1 MEFVKED
8 KMPYCSACGKQ
19 NPESAKFCKGCG
31 TTLGQNQ
38 ACPKCGIINSPE
50 AEICSSCGAP
60 LKAEAPVAAPAAQAV
75 PPLPPVVTPPAP
87 KPGKSRKR
95 WVIPVVIVV
104 AAIVTCAIVGVF
116 QPGGSPPPQGGGGIL
131 IARGEAV
138 LGDSD
143 LEATELNE
151 LEMWIDTNK
160 GDIIGWWKWKAEAMG
175 AHLDIK
181 VKLQG
186 TYTPADMD
194 GAPVLNGT
202 TEESAALTEAGE
214 TYDISG
220 ERGSWFGEMDDKG
233 NITGVITLQNQNVQF
248 RAEVVSG
255 LIPGA
260 VDSDS
265 STQTGG
271 GPEPAKYEWADI
283 THLFTGTKA
292 EFHATGTVLFYF
304 MFDIETP
311 SCDIQYPKS
320 GVEFSFIRKEDFDR
334 YEVPEEMRA
343 SLVEGALS
351 GQIFSASEG
360 QSYSLTFD
368 CNATPAL
375 VIGKGDIQVVE

>member
-1 MEFVKED
+1 
-8 KMPYCSACGKQ
+8 
-19 NPESAKFCKGCG
+19 
-31 TTLGQNQ
+31 
-38 ACPKCGIINSPE
+38 
-50 AEICSSCGAP
+50 
-60 LKAEAPVAAPAAQAV
+60 LKAEAPVAAPASQVV
-75 PPLPPVVTPPAP
+75 PPPPPAVTPPAP
-87 KPGKSRKR
+87 EPGKSRKR

-104 AAIVTCAIVGVF
+104 AAIVTCAITGVF

-160 GDIIGWWKWKAEAMG
+160 GDIFGWWKWKAEAMG

-186 TYTPADMD
+186 TYTPADLD
-194 GAPVLNGT
+194 GAHVLNGV
-202 TEESAALTEAGE
+202 TEESVALTEAGE

-220 ERGSWFGEMDDKG
+220 EQGSWSGQMDDEG
-233 NITGVITLQNQNVQF
+233 NITGVIALKDLDMQF

-255 LIPGA
+255 SIPDA
-260 VDSDS
+260 ADSDS

-271 GPEPAKYEWADI
+271 GAQPEEGPATSPPAPTPEPTPTPESTPTPGGFIQEWLDKSLEPTPAPEPPKYEWADI
-283 THLFTGTKA
+283 THLFTGTRA
-292 EFHATGTVLFYF
+292 EFHAAGTILFYF

-343 SLVEGALS
+343 RLVEGALS

-360 QSYSLTFD
+360 LSYSLTFN
-368 CNATPAL
+368 CNATPAF
-375 VIGKGDIQVVE
+375 VIGKGDI